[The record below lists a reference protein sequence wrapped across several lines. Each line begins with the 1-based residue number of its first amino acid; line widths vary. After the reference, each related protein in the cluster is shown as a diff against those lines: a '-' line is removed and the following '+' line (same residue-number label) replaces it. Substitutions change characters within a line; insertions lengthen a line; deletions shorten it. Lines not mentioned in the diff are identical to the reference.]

1 MTQLQVLLVRDEE
14 LEGGVSI
21 LPHILI
27 IARDISSLAAK
38 NGFQSV
44 RSVHVYSVQK
54 TRIQVSCGLFRC
66 SAYSTSLVGQDSGTL
81 FMANYDIC
89 KEHISTYS
97 RSVHS
102 NATGNYDV
110 RISGADGVQLLA
122 LSLCHH
128 LPLLTLIYRTLHPW
142 RRMAALLWTRKTGFP
157 NWT

>member
-1 MTQLQVLLVRDEE
+1 MFLSLMHHMTQLQVLLVRDEE

-27 IARDISSLAAK
+27 IARGISSLAAK

-66 SAYSTSLVGQDSGTL
+66 SAYIVTISTSLIVGQDSGTL

-89 KEHISTYS
+89 REHISTYS
-97 RSVHS
+97 RSH
-102 NATGNYDV
+102 T
-110 RISGADGVQLLA
+110 
-122 LSLCHH
+122 
-128 LPLLTLIYRTLHPW
+128 
-142 RRMAALLWTRKTGFP
+142 
-157 NWT
+157 

>member
-66 SAYSTSLVGQDSGTL
+66 SAYSTYLL
-81 FMANYDIC
+81 
-89 KEHISTYS
+89 
-97 RSVHS
+97 
-102 NATGNYDV
+102 V
-110 RISGADGVQLLA
+110 RILA
-122 LSLCHH
+122 LCSWQTMTFARSTFPATPGPYIVMPQVIMMCVFLVQMESSC
-128 LPLLTLIYRTLHPW
+128 LP
-142 RRMAALLWTRKTGFP
+142 
-157 NWT
+157 